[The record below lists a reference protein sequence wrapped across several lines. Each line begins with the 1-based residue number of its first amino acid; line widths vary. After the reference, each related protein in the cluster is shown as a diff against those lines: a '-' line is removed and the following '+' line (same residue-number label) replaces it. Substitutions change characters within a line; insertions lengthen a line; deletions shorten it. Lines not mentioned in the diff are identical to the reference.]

1 MSSFG
6 MMVWV
11 VLLIRKAAGA
21 ATWTRMQMR
30 PAGNVLTAVMGGY
43 SDARLV

>member
-1 MSSFG
+1 MSCSD

-11 VLLIRKAAGA
+11 VLLIRKAARA
-21 ATWTRMQMR
+21 VIQMR

-43 SDARLV
+43 CDARIV